1 MPPYL
6 AERIL
11 KEADENNDGAIDLE
25 EWVAWVQMS
34 EVHPAPHC
42 STTSFAS
49 QCLLVYGG

>member
-34 EVHPAPHC
+34 EVHNIQHC
-42 STTSFAS
+42 HTTSFTS
-49 QCLLVYGG
+49 QRLLVYGG